1 MARRTCIF
9 FISLFLLAETVAVS
23 QDTVTVPLHVRAGF
37 DISGPVMKL
46 VTKDLISYGVAA
58 SADINSSI
66 AATAGVRYS
75 SYRSS
80 DVLYDFM
87 SRGLSFTA
95 GADYNFIKANV
106 SHGRYSAGIGLRYGL
121 SFYREEAPMLRYT
134 NEWGA
139 GETSVPAESHTGHF
153 MEITPGVRAELFRG
167 VTIGW
172 NLYMRLL
179 LSAGAGKDLK
189 PVWMPGYG
197 PGTSGMTTGAEYY
210 VSISI
215 PYRKIKVYIKPKVRE
230 TEEEE
235 TEVTNTGSGTGTGL
249 SGFTNRL

>member
-9 FISLFLLAETVAVS
+9 FISLFLLSETVAVS

-66 AATAGVRYS
+66 AATAGFRYS

-106 SHGRYSAGIGLRYGL
+106 SQGRYSAGIGLRYGL

-179 LSAGAGKDLK
+179 LSAGA
-189 PVWMPGYG
+189 
-197 PGTSGMTTGAEYY
+197 
-210 VSISI
+210 
-215 PYRKIKVYIKPKVRE
+215 
-230 TEEEE
+230 
-235 TEVTNTGSGTGTGL
+235 
-249 SGFTNRL
+249 